1 MKFKVTKNGVD
12 GHAKGSVIDIEG
24 DKVPAWLVNKG
35 HPVDASE
42 AVAPIPAPEGEQTAV
57 TNPAEG
63 AKQQQV
69 EPATGSAAE
78 RQALLAEAVKH
89 LDKDKHFLANGSPDV
104 RALNDLLEDDV
115 PKFTAAERDELWPG
129 ISPAPAPEG

>member
-12 GHAKGSVIDIEG
+12 GHARGSVIDIEG
-24 DKVPAWLVNKG
+24 DKVPVWLVNKG
-35 HPVDASE
+35 HVIDADESI
-42 AVAPIPAPEGEQTAV
+42 APAPEAPQTAV
-57 TNPAEG
+57 TNPAG
-63 AKQQQV
+63 GGTQ
-69 EPATGSAAE
+69 EPVTPPVSSAAE

-89 LDKDKHFLANGSPDV
+89 LDGDKHFLANGAPDV

-129 ISPAPAPEG
+129 IAPTPAPEN